1 VPAAAAELEKN
12 WRRFIVVGHYTPNV
26 EETMRLIIFACS
38 VLLFSS
44 CSGEQAPK
52 SGSATSAVVF
62 EGARLLV
69 GDESAP
75 IENSAFVMENDKI
88 TRVGKKG
95 ELQIPERAS
104 HIDLSG
110 KTVMPAIIDM
120 HSHLGY
126 TIVKTNETRKDT
138 YTRENLIDHL
148 KRYAYYGIAATL
160 SLGVDR
166 GDLPFQVRAEPIE
179 GAALFLTSGP
189 GIALPGMGP
198 GADYRKD
205 AAYGVTTEAE
215 ARKVVQELAA
225 KKVDIVK
232 FWVDDRNGAV
242 KKLPP
247 NLYRAIIDEAHK
259 NNLRTIAHIYYLVD
273 AKELMRAGV
282 DGFAHGV
289 RDKDIDDEFMGLLKQ
304 RTVFFTP
311 NLPDR
316 PMTEEILPF
325 IAETLPA
332 AQMDRIK
339 SEMAKVDAKARQTQ
353 IDFFNIQARNLK
365 KINDAGV
372 ARIGLGT
379 DSGVSVGW
387 TAHAELADMVAAGMT
402 PAQVITAATK
412 TSAELLHL
420 DQLGTI
426 AAGKSADFIVLDA
439 NPLDDITNTRKISKV
454 YLRGKEIDRSALR
467 AAWTAP

>member
-1 VPAAAAELEKN
+1 
-12 WRRFIVVGHYTPNV
+12 
-26 EETMRLIIFACS
+26 MRLAIVLCS
-38 VLLFSS
+38 TLLVFS

-52 SGSATSAVVF
+52 TSTATSAVVF

-69 GDESAP
+69 GDETPP
-75 IENSAFVMENDKI
+75 IENSAFVVENGKI
-88 TRVGKKG
+88 TSVGKKG
-95 ELQIPERAS
+95 ELQVPDGAPRV
-104 HIDLSG
+104 DVTG

-126 TIVKTNETRKDT
+126 TVVKTNETAKET

-166 GDLPFQVRAEPIE
+166 GDLPYQIRAEPVD

-198 GADYRKD
+198 GAEYRKD

-232 FWVDDRNGAV
+232 FWVDDRNGTV

-259 NNLRTIAHIYYLVD
+259 NNLRTIAHIYYLAD
-273 AKELMRAGV
+273 AKELMRSGV

-289 RDKDIDDEFMGLLKQ
+289 RDRDIDDEFIGLLKQ

-316 PMTEEILPF
+316 PMTEEMLPL
-325 IAETLPA
+325 IAETLPPE
-332 AQMDRIK
+332 QMERIK
-339 SEMAKVDAKARQTQ
+339 GEMTKADAKTRQTQ
-353 IDFFNIQARNLK
+353 MDFFNIQARNLK

-372 ARIGLGT
+372 VRIGLGT

-387 TAHAELADMVAAGMT
+387 TAHSEMADMVAAGMT

-412 TSAELLHL
+412 TSAELLRL

-439 NPLDDITNTRKISKV
+439 NPLDDITNTRRISKV
-454 YLRGKEIDRSALR
+454 YLRGKEIDRAALR
-467 AAWTAP
+467 AAWTAPAASH